1 MNLRTARPIA
11 VAVALVVAGGSFLH
25 ATPWTVQARNATAGH
40 GTLVIDFKDDLS
52 HLDTG
57 KCYDTECYPFMK
69 AMYNEL
75 VGYNTTAG
83 NGDSIIPD
91 AATSMPTIT
100 NAGKTYTFKL
110 RHNIHFWNGKLAT
123 SADWKYSF
131 ERIIN
136 PATQAGASSFW
147 SNVAGAAAYAK
158 GKAKHVSGIQTA
170 GKFGLRINLASADA
184 SFLNVLAMPFGAVVD
199 RAQIQRYGK
208 SYDAQ
213 HPMGTGPYM
222 FKQHV
227 LGQRL
232 ILVKNPHYWG
242 GNVGHVATIEAN
254 FGVDQNTSF
263 LRTQRGQADIAGD
276 GIPSAEFLNTIH
288 DPKYKHQIAKQVQVA
303 LTYIPLNTLIKPF
316 NNKLVR
322 QAVNYAINKPLLV
335 RIISGRGVVTNT
347 FLPPN
352 MPGYGNFNLYPY
364 NPAKARALLAKA
376 GYAHGFSTT
385 FYSDDIGDDP
395 RIAQTIIPMLLN
407 VGIHAKFKQ
416 VNGNTLT
423 QLVGTRAKVP
433 ITYEAWFQDFPDPN
447 DFFEPVLSC
456 ASAVPGT
463 FNEPWYCNPKV
474 DKFAHML
481 KQMTN
486 RSRRLSLYSKLDRMM
501 MADAPVVP
509 LFNPVRYDFYSSAV
523 KHYYIHNVWGW
534 VFQDYVK

>member
-1 MNLRTARPIA
+1 
-11 VAVALVVAGGSFLH
+11 
-25 ATPWTVQARNATAGH
+25 
-40 GTLVIDFKDDLS
+40 
-52 HLDTG
+52 
-57 KCYDTECYPFMK
+57 MK

-83 NGDSIIPD
+83 TGDSIIPD
-91 AATSMPTIT
+91 AAASMPTIT

-158 GKAKHVSGIQTA
+158 GKAKHVSGFRPLESSACASTLRLQTRLSERA
-170 GKFGLRINLASADA
+170 CHAVWGRGGSGANSALRQ
-184 SFLNVLAMPFGAVVD
+184 VLRCAAPDGHGSLHVQAARSGAAPNSGEESPLLGWQRGSRSHD
-199 RAQIQRYGK
+199 RSQLWRGSEYE
-208 SYDAQ
+208 
-213 HPMGTGPYM
+213 
-222 FKQHV
+222 
-227 LGQRL
+227 L
-232 ILVKNPHYWG
+232 
-242 GNVGHVATIEAN
+242 
-254 FGVDQNTSF
+254 

-288 DPKYKHQIAKQVQVA
+288 DAKYKHQIAKQVQVA

-385 FYSDDIGDDP
+385 FYSDDIGDD
-395 RIAQTIIPMLLN
+395 R
-407 VGIHAKFKQ
+407 
-416 VNGNTLT
+416 
-423 QLVGTRAKVP
+423 
-433 ITYEAWFQDFPDPN
+433 E
-447 DFFEPVLSC
+447 
-456 ASAVPGT
+456 
-463 FNEPWYCNPKV
+463 
-474 DKFAHML
+474 
-481 KQMTN
+481 
-486 RSRRLSLYSKLDRMM
+486 SRRPSFRCCSM
-501 MADAPVVP
+501 
-509 LFNPVRYDFYSSAV
+509 
-523 KHYYIHNVWGW
+523 
-534 VFQDYVK
+534 